1 MEKFEVHI
9 LGCGSA
15 KPTTRHF
22 PASQVVNVRDKLFM
36 IDCGEGA
43 QIQFCKSRL
52 KFSRLQSIFISHLH
66 ADHCLGLIGL
76 VSTLNLLGRTAQL
89 HVYLPKGGAEVFGPV
104 IHYFNWEMTFE
115 VVFHEFDDKVSEV
128 IYEDRSLTVTT
139 LPLEHRMPCCGFRF
153 DEKPTPRHILREMID
168 AYEIPLSEI
177 NRIKNGADYTLADG
191 RVIANERL
199 TTPSDP
205 PRSYAYCS
213 DTRYMPALAAKLQGV
228 NLLYHEAT
236 FCEDDAQKATARY
249 HSTASQ
255 AAQVAKE
262 AGVGKLIIGHYSSR
276 YDDERQLLC
285 EASAVFEPTILARE
299 NLCVKIE

>member
-115 VVFHEFDDKVSEV
+115 VIFHEFDDKVSEV

-276 YDDERQLLC
+276 YDDESQLLS
-285 EASAVFEPTILARE
+285 EASAVFEPTIRHKRIS
-299 NLCVKIE
+299 V

>member
-191 RVIANERL
+191 RVIPNERL

>member
-22 PASQVVNVRDKLFM
+22 PASQVVNVREKLFM

-276 YDDERQLLC
+276 YDDESQLLC

>member
-276 YDDERQLLC
+276 YDDESQLLS
-285 EASAVFEPTILARE
+285 EASAVFEPTILAQE
-299 NLCVKIE
+299 NLRVKIE

>member
-22 PASQVVNVRDKLFM
+22 PASQVVNMRDKLFM

-52 KFSRLQSIFISHLH
+52 KFMRLHSIFISHLH
-66 ADHCLGLIGL
+66 ADHCLGLVGL

-89 HVYLPKGGAEVFGPV
+89 HIYLPKGGEGVFAPM

-115 VVFHEFDDKVSEV
+115 VLFHEYDDKVHQV
-128 IYEDRSLTVTT
+128 IYEDRSLTVKTI
-139 LPLEHRMPCCGFRF
+139 PLSHRMPCCGFLF
-153 DEKPTPRHILREMID
+153 EEKPSPRHILRDMID

-177 NRIKNGADYTLADG
+177 NRIKNGADFVQEDG
-191 RVIANERL
+191 TVIPNARL

-213 DTRYMPALAAKLQGV
+213 DTKYMPSLASLLKGV

-236 FCEDDAQKATARY
+236 FCEEDAQKASSRF

-255 AAQVAKE
+255 AAMVARD
-262 AGVGKLIIGHYSSR
+262 AGVKQLVIGHFSSR
-276 YDDERQLLC
+276 YVDENPLLA
-285 EASAVFEPTILARE
+285 EAKAIFPQTVLANE
-299 NLCVKIE
+299 NLCVKVE

>member
-1 MEKFEVHI
+1 MEKFEVNI

-43 QIQFCKSRL
+43 QIQFCKSHL
-52 KFSRLQSIFISHLH
+52 KFNRLQSIFISHLH

-89 HVYLPKGGAEVFGPV
+89 HVYLPKGGEEVFASV
-104 IHYFNWEMTFE
+104 IHFFNWEMTFE
-115 VVFHEFDDKVSEV
+115 VVFHEYDDKVSEV

-139 LPLEHRMPCCGFRF
+139 LPLDHKMPCCGFLF
-153 DEKPTPRHILREMID
+153 AEKPSPRHILREMID
-168 AYEIPLSEI
+168 AYEIPLSMI
-177 NRIKNGADYTLADG
+177 NCIKNGEDFVLADG
-191 RVIANERL
+191 RVIPNERL

-213 DTRYMPALAAKLQGV
+213 DTRYMPALAEKLKGV
-228 NLLYHEAT
+228 NLLFHEAT
-236 FCEDDAQKATARY
+236 FCEEDAQKATSRY

-255 AAQVAKE
+255 AAQVARD

-276 YDDERQLLC
+276 YDDESVLLR
-285 EASAVFEPTILARE
+285 EALAVFEHTVLARE
-299 NLCVKIE
+299 NMCVKIM

>member
-1 MEKFEVHI
+1 MEKFEVNI

-43 QIQFCKSRL
+43 QIQFCKSHL
-52 KFSRLQSIFISHLH
+52 KFGRLQSIFISHLH

-89 HVYLPKGGAEVFGPV
+89 HIYLPKGGEEVFAPT
-104 IHYFNWEMTFE
+104 IHFFNWEMTFE
-115 VVFHEFDDKVSEV
+115 VVFHEYNDKVSEV

-139 LPLEHRMPCCGFRF
+139 LPLDHKMPCCGFLF
-153 DEKPTPRHILREMID
+153 AEKPSARHILREMID

-191 RVIANERL
+191 RVIPNERL
-199 TTPSDP
+199 TVPSDP

-213 DTRYMPALAAKLQGV
+213 DTRYMPALAEKLKGV
-228 NLLYHEAT
+228 NLLFHEAT
-236 FCEDDAQKATARY
+236 FCEADVQKATSRY

-255 AAQVAKE
+255 AAQVAKD
-262 AGVGKLIIGHYSSR
+262 AGAGKLIIGHYSSR
-276 YDDERQLLC
+276 YDDESMLLR
-285 EASAVFEPTILARE
+285 EACAVFEPTELAYE
-299 NLCVKIE
+299 NMCVKIE

>member
-52 KFSRLQSIFISHLH
+52 KFSRLQGIFISHLH

-191 RVIANERL
+191 RVIPNERL

>member
-76 VSTLNLLGRTAQL
+76 ASTLNLLGRTAQL

-276 YDDERQLLC
+276 YDDESQLLS

>member
-1 MEKFEVHI
+1 MEKFEVNI

-43 QIQFCKSRL
+43 QIQFCKSHL

-66 ADHCLGLIGL
+66 ADHCLGLVGF

-89 HVYLPKGGAEVFGPV
+89 HIYLPKGGEEAFARV
-104 IHYFNWEMTFE
+104 IHFFNWEITFQ
-115 VVFHEFDDKVSEV
+115 VIFHEYDDKRSEI
-128 IYEDRSLTVTT
+128 IYEDRSLTVKT
-139 LPLEHRMPCCGFRF
+139 LPMEHRMPCCGFLF
-153 DEKPTPRHILREMID
+153 AEKPSPRHILREMID

-177 NRIKNGADYTLADG
+177 NRIKNGADFVMPDG
-191 RVIANERL
+191 RVIPNERL
-199 TTPSDP
+199 TIPADP

-213 DTRYMPALAAKLQGV
+213 DTKYMPALANRLQGV
-228 NLLYHEAT
+228 NLLFHEAT
-236 FCEDDAQKATARY
+236 FCEADLQKATSRY

-255 AAQVAKE
+255 AATVARD
-262 AGVGKLIIGHYSSR
+262 AGAGKLIIGHYSSR
-276 YDDERQLLC
+276 YEDERVLLN
-285 EASAVFEPTILARE
+285 EAQAIFPQTILAQE
-299 NLCVKIE
+299 NLCVKVE

>member
-115 VVFHEFDDKVSEV
+115 VIFHEFDDKVSEV

-276 YDDERQLLC
+276 YDDESQLLS
-285 EASAVFEPTILARE
+285 EASAVFEPTILAQE
-299 NLCVKIE
+299 NLRVKIE

>member
-89 HVYLPKGGAEVFGPV
+89 HVYLPKGGAEVFSPV

-115 VVFHEFDDKVSEV
+115 VVFHEFDDKLSEV

-276 YDDERQLLC
+276 YDDESQLLS
-285 EASAVFEPTILARE
+285 EACAVFEPTILARE

>member
-1 MEKFEVHI
+1 MEKFEVYI

-276 YDDERQLLC
+276 YDDESQLFS